1 MSLKYEYFRRRNVDL
16 GVPSTTGV
24 ISSREVLAIREIET
38 FKKLCRI
45 KGIDPKL
52 DGDASTFLDLGSG
65 DQFLRLAL
73 DGTNYIP
80 LDIDDVDFESEALP
94 ILDDSVDVL
103 FSLAVVEH
111 VNNIDHFMSEC
122 FRVLKPNGIIYL
134 STPNFRYCFRDF
146 YNDPTHV
153 RPFTEV
159 SLCKTVEYYGFKSVE
174 VFPSA
179 RCKTDWFYKG
189 KHRFTKCAYLPFLG
203 TNKWAPSFLCGRA
216 TGIICL
222 GVKSML
228 IDQC

>member
-1 MSLKYEYFRRRNVDL
+1 MSSLKNKYFNSRLKDL
-16 GVPSTTGV
+16 SKENDSGA
-24 ISSREVLAIREIET
+24 SSRKLLASREIAT
-38 FKKLCRI
+38 FKTLCRI
-45 KGIDPKL
+45 NDLDPKL
-52 DGDASTFLDLGSG
+52 DGVTFLDLGSG

-73 DGTNYIP
+73 HDANYIP
-80 LDIDDVDFESEALP
+80 LDIDDLDFESEALP
-94 ILDDSVDVL
+94 VPDNSVDIL

-111 VNNIDHFMSEC
+111 ITNIEHFMSEC

-159 SLCKTVEYYGFKSVE
+159 SLRKTLEYYGFKSVE

-179 RCKTDWFYKG
+179 RCKSDWFYKG
-189 KHRFTKCAYLPFLG
+189 KHRFAKCAYLPFLG

-222 GVKSML
+222 GNKPMSVK
-228 IDQC
+228 

>member
-1 MSLKYEYFRRRNVDL
+1 MVCKEKGLLLKHEYFKTRNNDL
-16 GVPSTTGV
+16 SATNDKGSAG
-24 ISSREVLAIREIET
+24 REALAIREIAT

-45 KGIDPKL
+45 KGIEPKL
-52 DGDASTFLDLGSG
+52 DGSTFLDLGSG
-65 DQFLRLAL
+65 DQFLRLAV

-80 LDIDDVDFESEALP
+80 LDIDDMDFESEALP
-94 ILDDSVDVL
+94 IPDDSVDIL

-111 VNNIDHFMSEC
+111 INNIDHFMSEC

-153 RPFTEV
+153 RPFTDV

-189 KHRFTKCAYLPFLG
+189 KYRFTKCAYLPFFG

-222 GVKSML
+222 GVK
-228 IDQC
+228 

>member
-1 MSLKYEYFRRRNVDL
+1 MLKHKYFKTRNDDL
-16 GVPSTTGV
+16 SVTNEKGSVG
-24 ISSREVLAIREIET
+24 REALAIREIET
-38 FKKLCRI
+38 FKKLCQI
-45 KGIDPKL
+45 KGIEPKL
-52 DGDASTFLDLGSG
+52 DGVTFLDLGSG
-65 DQFLRLAL
+65 DQFLRFAV

-80 LDIDDVDFESEALP
+80 LDIDDMDFDSEALP
-94 ILDDSVDVL
+94 IPDDSVDIL

-111 VNNIDHFMSEC
+111 INNIDHFMSEC

-153 RPFTEV
+153 RPFTEI
-159 SLCKTVEYYGFKSVE
+159 SLCKAVEYYGFKSVE

-189 KHRFTKCAYLPFLG
+189 KYRFTKCAYLPFLG
-203 TNKWAPSFLCGRA
+203 TNNWAPSFLCGRA

-222 GVKSML
+222 GIK
-228 IDQC
+228 

>member
-1 MSLKYEYFRRRNVDL
+1 MSSLKNEYFNSRLRDL
-16 GVPSTTGV
+16 SLEND
-24 ISSREVLAIREIET
+24 SSAASRELLAIREIAT
-38 FKKLCRI
+38 FKSLCRI
-45 KGIDPKL
+45 KGFDPKL
-52 DGDASTFLDLGSG
+52 DGTTFLDLGAG

-80 LDIDDVDFESEALP
+80 LDIDDLDFESEALP
-94 ILDDSVDVL
+94 VPDNSVDIL

-111 VNNIDHFMSEC
+111 ITDIGHFMSEC
-122 FRVLKPNGIIYL
+122 FRVLKPNCIIYL
-134 STPNFRYCFRDF
+134 STPNFRYCFRSF

-153 RPFTEV
+153 RPFTDV
-159 SLCKTVEYYGFKSVE
+159 SLCKAVEYYGFKSVE

-189 KHRFTKCAYLPFLG
+189 KYRFTKCAYLPFLG

-222 GVKSML
+222 GVK
-228 IDQC
+228 